1 MKRYTCSG
9 YFSLDIISIFKSRCL
24 LPYHG
29 QPSPTTSNLGY
40 CNNQLWTS
48 LGSLVISFYKTSFSA
63 TTLIFW
69 KYKHQAQKFCLFFFP
84 EILDLTYDAVFH
96 LAPNFTPWM
105 SSQYFSWK
113 ERSTNTELLSSILP
127 NFMPLWFYSSYY
139 LCLGSPFSSSFLKS
153 PKHPLWN
160 QSYLSS
166 TEHILG
172 VRDCAKHLQYKR

>member
-1 MKRYTCSG
+1 MD
-9 YFSLDIISIFKSRCL
+9 SLAPPLPIWAIVIISYGPHWDPWLYLFIKHHSLSQHSVFENINIKLRNYVCL
-24 LPYHG
+24 
-29 QPSPTTSNLGY
+29 
-40 CNNQLWTS
+40 
-48 LGSLVISFYKTSFSA
+48 
-63 TTLIFW
+63 
-69 KYKHQAQKFCLFFFP
+69 FFP
-84 EILDLTYDAVFH
+84 EILDLTYDALFH

-153 PKHPLWN
+153 PKYPLWN